1 MKINWGT
8 GIVIGMA
15 LFMGFILY
23 FVIQI
28 MTDNKNDF
36 ELVLDDYYSREM
48 VYQEELDAQSN
59 STTLAV
65 DIKGKRIEEGWLLT
79 FPEDIDASKVSGV
92 VTMYRPSN
100 KTLDFQ
106 MPLKLSDSK
115 FLIPADKMVTGRWNT
130 IVTWSYDGKQY
141 RFDERIYY

>member
-28 MTDNKNDF
+28 MTDKKHDF

-48 VYQEELDAQSN
+48 VYQEELDAESN
-59 STTLAV
+59 SRTLKV
-65 DIKGKRIEEGWLLT
+65 DITGKRIEEGWLLT
-79 FPEDIDASKVSGV
+79 FPEDFDPSKISGEVS
-92 VTMYRPSN
+92 MYRPSN
-100 KTLDFQ
+100 KALDFKL
-106 MPLKLSDSK
+106 PLEVSDSK
-115 FLIPADKMVTGRWNT
+115 FLIPAAKMVTGRWNT
-130 IVTWSYDGKQY
+130 IVTWNYDGKQY
-141 RFDERIYY
+141 RYDERIYY